1 MKNSI
6 FFTIVFCRK
15 IHIFESYDQFDSD
28 DTSSADCKA
37 EFRIER
43 AALCR
48 LADVLQ
54 IPPVIKC
61 RQRRLSDVLEGLCVL
76 LRRTSYPCRCSD
88 MIPRFPR
95 PVSVLSLITNEVLNF
110 IFENPWSQIGT
121 EMFQTL
127 WLFRYM
133 QKQYREKGHHY
144 KIASALQ
151 MDLFGQLKT
160 WHWAKSRLQWTHESA
175 WAKISVR
182 YPTRWINWKYL
193 WISSW
198 ALYLHCSIQYIDTR
212 NVKIFPNLA
221 G

>member
-1 MKNSI
+1 MQTEETLWWSLGAVCASEANELPLSMQWHDS
-6 FFTIVFCRK
+6 TISKTSVC
-15 IHIFESYDQFDSD
+15 FEFDYQWS
-28 DTSSADCKA
+28 
-37 EFRIER
+37 
-43 AALCR
+43 
-48 LADVLQ
+48 
-54 IPPVIKC
+54 
-61 RQRRLSDVLEGLCVL
+61 
-76 LRRTSYPCRCSD
+76 LR
-88 MIPRFPR
+88 
-95 PVSVLSLITNEVLNF
+95 
-110 IFENPWSQIGT
+110 SQIGT

-198 ALYLHCSIQYIDTR
+198 ALYLHCSIQYRDTR

>member
-1 MKNSI
+1 MKNSL
-6 FFTIVFCRK
+6 FFTIFFCRK
-15 IHIFESYDQFDSD
+15 IQIFESYDQFDPG
-28 DTSSADCKA
+28 DTSSA
-37 EFRIER
+37 
-43 AALCR
+43 
-48 LADVLQ
+48 VLQ

-61 RQRRLSDVLEGLCVL
+61 RQRRLCDGLEGLCVL

-127 WLFRYM
+127 WLSRYM

-182 YPTRWINWKYL
+182 YPTRWINCKYL

>member
-1 MKNSI
+1 
-6 FFTIVFCRK
+6 
-15 IHIFESYDQFDSD
+15 
-28 DTSSADCKA
+28 
-37 EFRIER
+37 
-43 AALCR
+43 
-48 LADVLQ
+48 
-54 IPPVIKC
+54 
-61 RQRRLSDVLEGLCVL
+61 
-76 LRRTSYPCRCSD
+76 

-127 WLFRYM
+127 WLSRYM

-175 WAKISVR
+175 WLKSQSVTQPDELISNIFGSVAEHF
-182 YPTRWINWKYL
+182 I
-193 WISSW
+193 
-198 ALYLHCSIQYIDTR
+198 YIVLSNT
-212 NVKIFPNLA
+212 
-221 G
+221 